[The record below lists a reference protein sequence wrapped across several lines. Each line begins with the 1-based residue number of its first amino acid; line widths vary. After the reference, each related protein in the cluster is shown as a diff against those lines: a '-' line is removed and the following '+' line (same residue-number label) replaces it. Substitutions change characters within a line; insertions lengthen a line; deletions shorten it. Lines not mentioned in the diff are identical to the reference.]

1 MRVAPL
7 VTAHWNQGDAGGQRC
22 YNYYTPLNRACGCT
36 ATALGQIMYY
46 HRYPTERILPGET
59 LYDSIDGYGS
69 YSVSTNGTGGMTN
82 TTTGEYTA
90 FDPPYGG
97 PYNWS
102 IMVDSPTSSTSENA
116 RKAIGQ
122 LTRDAGFAVF
132 SHYFSGGSTSGYSD
146 AIASSII
153 LNLHYADAVRT
164 TGFNADKLI
173 ANLDAGLPIQIGL

>member
-132 SHYFSGGSTSGYSD
+132 SHYFSGG
-146 AIASSII
+146 
-153 LNLHYADAVRT
+153 
-164 TGFNADKLI
+164 
-173 ANLDAGLPIQIGL
+173 